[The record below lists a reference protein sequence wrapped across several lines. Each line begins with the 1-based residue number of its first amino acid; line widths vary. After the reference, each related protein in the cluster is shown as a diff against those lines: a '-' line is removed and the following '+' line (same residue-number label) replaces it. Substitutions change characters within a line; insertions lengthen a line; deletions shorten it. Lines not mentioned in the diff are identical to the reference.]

1 MKVTTNGFL
10 IHARDYKETSSIINI
25 FTSEKGI
32 QSLLFKGKYKNKD
45 QFKFSIFNE
54 KLLKIKDILFL

>member
-45 QFKFSIFNE
+45 QFKFSIFND
-54 KLLKIKDILFL
+54 L